1 LQLGGHAAA
10 EMVGQ
15 HGHVALAH
23 AQRGQGD
30 HLEAQAV
37 EQVGAEAALRGHARQ
52 VFVGGRHDAHVD
64 PDRAAGADAG
74 DFAIFD
80 RAQQAFLRAHR
91 ERAEFV
97 EEQRALV
104 GFLEAARAGA
114 GGAGEGP
121 GLVPEKLGLDQGF
134 GQGRAVHRD
143 ERFLPAGRQAVETL
157 GDQFLA
163 GSALADD
170 QHRAAHGGGAA
181 GALDR
186 VEKGA
191 GLADELNITFHG
203 PRFGIFSQDWARYAM
218 LQGAVFG
225 KKRGFQ
231 GFFKFGTPVANP
243 LATLLESL
251 DVHRPV
257 LHHPPWTRRP
267 YQHRRDGG
275 DERGGR
281 LAAHARLSRP
291 DRPRAPCGG
300 FWPACRACR
309 GHHRVGCGD
318 HGRGG
323 MSQAFD
329 PRTLKPVEG
338 SRFATALETARAGR
352 TYAGA
357 APERL
362 ADSSRQFS
370 HGGNLMGIFRGRAT
384 SLPPTSTTCWT
395 RRTIPRR

>member
-134 GQGRAVHRD
+134 GQGAQFIVTSGSCQRADR
-143 ERFLPAGRQAVETL
+143 RWRRSAISSLPVPRSPMTSTGRRM
-157 GDQFLA
+157 GRR
-163 GSALADD
+163 GW
-170 QHRAAHGGGAA
+170 RA
-181 GALDR
+181 
-186 VEKGA
+186 
-191 GLADELNITFHG
+191 
-203 PRFGIFSQDWARYAM
+203 
-218 LQGAVFG
+218 
-225 KKRGFQ
+225 
-231 GFFKFGTPVANP
+231 
-243 LATLLESL
+243 
-251 DVHRPV
+251 
-257 LHHPPWTRRP
+257 
-267 YQHRRDGG
+267 
-275 DERGGR
+275 
-281 LAAHARLSRP
+281 
-291 DRPRAPCGG
+291 RPR
-300 FWPACRACR
+300 R
-309 GHHRVGCGD
+309 
-318 HGRGG
+318 
-323 MSQAFD
+323 
-329 PRTLKPVEG
+329 
-338 SRFATALETARAGR
+338 
-352 TYAGA
+352 
-357 APERL
+357 ER
-362 ADSSRQFS
+362 
-370 HGGNLMGIFRGRAT
+370 
-384 SLPPTSTTCWT
+384 
-395 RRTIPRR
+395 RRTGR